1 MRREANHAVMFYQ
14 EKENHVSSGV
24 VFFEAIH
31 FSIQAF
37 FSQEMPLNLP
47 GHLPFS

>member
-1 MRREANHAVMFYQ
+1 VRREENHAVMFYQ
-14 EKENHVSSGV
+14 EIENHASSSV

-37 FSQEMPLNLP
+37 FSQGMPLNLP